1 MTLPKRRRSI
11 LDLQVHNSPFGRDGE
26 QEEGALV
33 LLVNVLLDREQG
45 LQHFYSLLTHLKQ
58 APVTKGAGRR
68 IKIPPTCSLGGQ
80 GQK

>member
-1 MTLPKRRRSI
+1 M
-11 LDLQVHNSPFGRDGE
+11 
-26 QEEGALV
+26 

-45 LQHFYSLLTHLKQ
+45 LQHLYSLLTHLKQ